1 MSTSNSDA
9 EKAAHVAKARA
20 KIRAVAS
27 VATPLAHVVPTRA
40 KVMPVQPASPMP
52 PPSVVSLAVAPATAS
67 RFARPANLQGMEK
80 LSAWIR
86 EQAREILATEVGE
99 KTRAQYERN
108 GTRLDASRVIGCPV
122 DLSPYEGRRAT
133 YYAYRAA
140 LRWHAATR
148 GMQAV
153 RDYDNARKASGG
165 NGSPESDAAWQR
177 VLYAASDL
185 VAYPKDARPGPPSD
199 ALTRLG
205 LADAKPEGAP
215 SRAKREGRNL
225 PPRETAKLKAA
236 NSIARKY
243 PNWRELV
250 WSRLVAVGSPWL
262 DHTAVAALTGARPEE
277 LRFAEIRK
285 NSHGMLEIRIAG
297 AKVSKTKGQ
306 PWRTF
311 TLGDDASDEY
321 AHLAAKTGSGW
332 KVVDLPPGVTDYPDA
347 FSAALARAGKVLV
360 GADRLSGY
368 VYRHAFASDMKAD
381 GATREQIAMAL
392 GHAVTRTQDAYGRA
406 IGGSSGRRKFSVAAA
421 RDVKV
426 THDTRYT
433 GAPKTPAVETP
444 LPLPLPLPLSPIWET
459 PGYGV

>member
-1 MSTSNSDA
+1 MTTQNIDE
-9 EKAAHVAKARA
+9 EKAARIAKARA
-20 KIRAVAS
+20 KIRGAAMAAPS
-27 VATPLAHVVPTRA
+27 MAQGVPPQA
-40 KVMPVQPASPMP
+40 KVMPVQPASPTP
-52 PPSVVSLAVAPATAS
+52 PPAVVAVAAAPATAS
-67 RFARPANLQGMEK
+67 RFARPANLHGMEK

-108 GTRLDASRVIGCPV
+108 GTRLDAGRVIGCPV
-122 DLSPYEGRRAT
+122 DLSPYESRKAT

-140 LRWHAATR
+140 VRWHAATR
-148 GMQAV
+148 GVQAV
-153 RDYDNARKASGG
+153 RDYDNARKAAGG
-165 NGSPESDAAWQR
+165 NSSPESDAAWQR

-185 VAYPKDARPGPPSD
+185 VAYPKDVRLGPPSD
-199 ALTRLG
+199 TLTHLG

-236 NSIARKY
+236 NGIARKN
-243 PNWRELV
+243 PNWRDLV

-277 LRFAEIRK
+277 LRFAEVRK

-311 TLGDDASDEY
+311 TLGDDASAEY
-321 AHLAAKTGSGW
+321 AHLASKTDAGW

-347 FSAALARAGKVLV
+347 FSAALARAGAHVLV
-360 GADRLSGY
+360 GSDRLSGY

-381 GATREQIAMAL
+381 GASKEQIAMAL

-406 IGGSSGRRKFSVAAA
+406 IGGVSGRRIFSVEAA

-433 GAPKTPAVETP
+433 GAPKTPQVETP
-444 LPLPLPLPLSPIWET
+444 LPPITWET